1 MDIGDFRKFSEQ
13 KFSLSSC
20 ISQIT
25 EHRKR
30 PQIPLATVL
39 HCVLEM
45 VALGQK
51 SLLEVDQKARSPGAK
66 AWYGV
71 KKRALV
77 VSDSTLERVVG
88 QTHLAEA
95 RTVLH
100 QCVQAIDSPGDL
112 SVRLGSGRL
121 MRVGLVDGS
130 HFGGFPGCLFAV
142 AGMVATPVDIQMYT
156 QGKELPASR
165 QLLSRIAGTFGKR
178 VVDMVIG
185 DGLYISKD
193 HIIQCKQELGGEA
206 LVKTTE
212 KGLSLIQDAEGL
224 FRMAGDSTRGIEY
237 VEGLDSER
245 GVRYQ
250 VIAAGE
256 FQWDDLPYRFQ
267 VARIEEEKLKPKPGQ
282 AKHEMFWVI
291 TTDPSLSGLE
301 MRELGHL
308 RWRIE
313 NNVFKRLNE
322 LVGSKRGWIRNG
334 QLKAVLLVLWLVGL
348 LLFGYYLVCR
358 GLAKLRQRY
367 GQVRQTWKFATR
379 VLWGSMEKMC
389 LAED

>member
-1 MDIGDFRKFSEQ
+1 MDIGDFRTFSEQ
-13 KFSLSSC
+13 KFSLSSS

-45 VALGQK
+45 VALGQR
-51 SLLEVDQKARSPGAK
+51 SLLEVDQHARSPGAK
-66 AWYGV
+66 AWHGV
-71 KKRALV
+71 RKRALV
-77 VSDSTLERVVG
+77 VSDSTLERVIG
-88 QTHLAEA
+88 QVNLAEA

-100 QCVQAIDSPGDL
+100 QSVQAMDSQGAL

-121 MRVGLVDGS
+121 MRAGVVDGS

-156 QGKELPASR
+156 QGKELPAGR
-165 QLLSRIAGTFGKR
+165 ELLSRIAGTFGKSF
-178 VVDMVIG
+178 VDMVIG

-193 HIIQCKQELGGEA
+193 HILQCKQELRCEA
-206 LVKTTE
+206 LIKTTE

-224 FRMAGDSTRGIEY
+224 FGMAGDSTEGIEC

-245 GVRYQ
+245 GVRYK
-250 VIAAGE
+250 VIAAGG
-256 FQWDDLPYRFQ
+256 FRWDDLPYPFK
-267 VARIEEEKLKPKPGQ
+267 VARVEEEKLKPKPGQ
-282 AKHEMFWVI
+282 EKNEVFWVI
-291 TTDPSLSGLE
+291 TTDQSLSALE
-301 MRELGHL
+301 MRELAHL

-348 LLFGYYLVCR
+348 LLFGYYLVCV
-358 GLAKLRQRY
+358 GLTKLRQMY
-367 GQVRQTWKFATR
+367 GRVRQTWKFAAR
-379 VLWGSMEKMC
+379 VLLGSMERMC
-389 LAED
+389 LAKG